1 MTPNPTENTTAS
13 LFPGRQSK
21 LATALYNAKLDALAL
36 NPSPSLKYLTG
47 LEFHLMERPVVALF
61 KPHSPP
67 VIVLPELEGG
77 KTRQLDY
84 PVQIFPYGEDPHT
97 WQAAFRQ
104 AAHASGLES
113 GRIGLEPGRMRVLE
127 LRFLEEAAPDAQFVS
142 AEQSIAELRM
152 SKDPTELEAMRKAAQ
167 IAQRALQATLPKIEA
182 GMTERQVAA
191 ELTQQL
197 LRAGSEPELPFF
209 PIVSGGPN
217 SANPH
222 ATPSNRKLQSGDLL
236 VIDYGASYQGYI
248 SDITRT
254 FAVGQVQDELAH
266 IHKIVQQANQAGRKA
281 VQPGITAEQV
291 DAAAR
296 TVIEQAGYGEYFIH
310 RTGHGLGM
318 EGHEPPYIRA
328 GNTLKLAAG
337 MTFTI
342 EPGIYLPGKGGVRIE
357 DDVVVSEDGLE
368 SLTDLPRELIRVGA

>member
-1 MTPNPTENTTAS
+1 MSPDLSEKTAAS
-13 LFPGRQSK
+13 PFPGRQSK
-21 LATALYNAKLDALAL
+21 LATALYNTNLEALAL

-61 KPHSPP
+61 KPHSP
-67 VIVLPELEGG
+67 VVLVLPELESG
-77 KTRQLDY
+77 KTSQLDY
-84 PVQIFPYGEDPHT
+84 PVQVFPYGEDPDS

-113 GRIGLEPGRMRVLE
+113 GRTGIEPGRMRVLE
-127 LRFLEEAAPDAQFVS
+127 LRFLEEAAAQAQFVS

-152 SKDPTELEAMRKAAQ
+152 YKDSAEISAMRKAAQ
-167 IAQRALQATLPKIEA
+167 IAQQALQATLPMIKT
-182 GMTERQVAA
+182 GMTERQLAA

-197 LRAGSEPELPFF
+197 LRAGSQPELPFF
-209 PIVSGGPN
+209 PIVSAGPN

-222 ATPSNRKLQSGDLL
+222 ATPTERQLQPGDLL
-236 VIDYGASYQGYI
+236 LIDYGASYQGYI

-254 FAVGQVQDELAH
+254 FAVGQVQDELAR
-266 IHKIVQQANQAGRKA
+266 IHAIVQQANQAGRQA
-281 VQPGITAEQV
+281 VQPGVTAEQV

-296 TVIEQAGYGEYFIH
+296 SVIDEAGYGQYFIH

-318 EGHEPPYIRA
+318 EAHEPPYIRA
-328 GNTLKLAAG
+328 GNSLRLASG

-342 EPGIYLPGKGGVRIE
+342 EPGIYLPGRGGVRIE
-357 DDVVVSEDGLE
+357 DNVVVSDQGFK
-368 SLTDLPRELIRVGA
+368 SLTDLPRDLIRIGM